1 MASLA
6 VRRWIWLR
14 SKVRMMPKAVV
25 KAAKVAAAARVAKVV
40 AVAVAARLAKARV
53 TKARVAVVKAA
64 AVKVAAVKV
73 AVGGADRLRSC
84 ACKHLKTP
92 KGRPATGGPLVW
104 CGWARAT
111 MGPVVGGA
119 GGPGA
124 EFERKKCLSC

>member
-1 MASLA
+1 
-6 VRRWIWLR
+6 
-14 SKVRMMPKAVV
+14 V
-25 KAAKVAAAARVAKVV
+25 KAAKVAAAARVAKV
-40 AVAVAARLAKARV
+40 VAVAARLAKARV
-53 TKARVAVVKAA
+53 TKARVAVVK
-64 AVKVAAVKV
+64 VAA
-73 AVGGADRLRSC
+73 GGADRLRSR